1 MLLFYYFEIII
12 FSDFHIDGQPVIV
25 ICKGFFNFKAPF
37 ETNATFRPPCTLA
50 SPNLCMWSYN
60 IILDVR
66 SLAIASRA
74 SQFPSGALSCRAD
87 SGCLTGVP
95 VASDN
100 MLIS

>member
-1 MLLFYYFEIII
+1 MRTHL
-12 FSDFHIDGQPVIV
+12 HTVRIV
-25 ICKGFFNFKAPF
+25 VRI
-37 ETNATFRPPCTLA
+37 T
-50 SPNLCMWSYN
+50 
-60 IILDVR
+60 LDVR

-87 SGCLTGVP
+87 IGCLTGVP